1 MLEIGRICYNRG
13 MDPIRNP
20 YVPNAGAMPPALP
33 GRESFLD
40 AFATALG
47 RVKIGRSAKS
57 LLPYGLRGVGKTVLL
72 QRFIREAKSAGY
84 HTGLIEADERAP
96 FLPALADQLRRIL
109 FALDTPAKV
118 HALAKRAMRVFK
130 SFTMKAGLE
139 GISLSLGVDAERGFG
154 DSGDVASDLTALFTA
169 IGEAARDQET
179 GVLIAIDEVQ
189 YLPEQE
195 FSALIK
201 AIHHVTQESLPV
213 LVVATGLPQV
223 LALAGEA
230 KSYAERLFDFQ
241 PVGPLGDDDAR
252 EALIEPAATEG
263 VVFEEAA
270 ADEIIGA
277 TRGYPFFLQEWAYNA
292 WNEAPGPT
300 ITLDDVKRGAAVTVP
315 KLDDGFFA
323 VRYNRCTPSE
333 KRYLRA
339 MAELGQGPYRTADVA
354 KKLGREN
361 NRLGPTRDA
370 LIKKGMIWSPEH
382 GLIAF
387 TVPLFDE
394 FMRRKEPTFR

>member
-1 MLEIGRICYNRG
+1 MLYLLLMN
-13 MDPIRNP
+13 PVRNP
-20 YVPNAGAMPPALP
+20 YVPNAGAMPPVLP
-33 GRESFLD
+33 GRESLLD
-40 AFATALG
+40 TFATAIA

-72 QRFIREAKSAGY
+72 RRFLKEARDAGY
-84 HTGLIEADERAP
+84 LTGLIEADEGTK

-109 FALDTPAKV
+109 FQLDTPAKV

-130 SFTMKAGLE
+130 SFTIKAGLE
-139 GISLSLGVDAERGFG
+139 GLSMSLGVDAERGFG
-154 DSGDVASDLTALFTA
+154 DSGDIAIDLTALFAA

-179 GVLIAIDEVQ
+179 AVLIAIDEVQ
-189 YLPEQE
+189 YLDERE

-201 AIHHVTQESLPV
+201 AIHQVTQEALPV

-223 LALAGEA
+223 LALAGDA
-230 KSYAERLFDFQ
+230 KSYAERLFDFRS
-241 PVGPLGDDDAR
+241 VGPLSKDDAR
-252 EALIEPAATEG
+252 EALIAPAANEG
-263 VVFEEAA
+263 VVFEDDAA
-270 ADEIIGA
+270 NAVFDA

-292 WNEAPGPT
+292 WNEARGSS
-300 ITLDDVKRGAAVTVP
+300 ITLDDVRRGEAIAIP

-339 MAELGQGPYRTADVA
+339 MAELGEGPFRTADVA
-354 KKLGREN
+354 RKLGKEN
-361 NRLGPTRDA
+361 NRLGPTRDS

-394 FMRRKEPTFR
+394 FMRRKEPTFP